1 MKLIER
7 LGDFH
12 LRYVS
17 TPLWLCVLGAV
28 VLYVFFATVATV
40 SLRDAAGVTAVIGL
54 MAALVTIRNL
64 RIGSEL
70 ADPGGDPRLRRRRNK
85 LRERRG
91 F

>member
-12 LRYVS
+12 LRYLS
-17 TPLWLCVLGAV
+17 APLWLCALGAV
-28 VLYVFFATVATV
+28 GLYVFFATVATV
-40 SLRDAAGVTAVIGL
+40 SLRDAAGVTAIVGL
-54 MAALVTIRNL
+54 LAVLVTLRNL

-70 ADPGGDPRLRRRRNK
+70 ADPGGDPRIRRRRNRF
-85 LRERRG
+85 RERRG